1 MADKR
6 PRITIATIADQA
18 GVSIPT
24 VSKVLNGRGDVAPAT
39 RELVEAQLRE
49 SGYQRRRTAAP
60 SPVPMIDLVFHD
72 LGNPWA
78 VEVIRG
84 VEEAA
89 REENVEVVLSEC
101 GAARRPRQEW
111 INSVLIRRPAGVI
124 MVFSDLA
131 PDQRAQLDARQIPYV
146 VVDPIGEEDESV
158 ASIGSNNW
166 SGGRAATRHL
176 IELGH
181 RRIAAI
187 SGPADT
193 LCARARMDGY
203 VDALRRAGLPDAPE
217 LVRVGD
223 FSVEGGYRCARDL
236 LALRDRP
243 TAIFAGSDMQA
254 LGVLR
259 AARELGWDVPQDLSV
274 VGYDDL
280 PLASWVWPRLTT
292 VAQPL
297 VEMAGQATRLVLALA
312 RGEQPA
318 VRKMDLAVRLVERE
332 STAAWPGGPAAGQG
346 QDRS

>member
-1 MADKR
+1 MTKG
-6 PRITIATIADQA
+6 PRITIAAVAARA

-49 SGYQRRRTAAP
+49 SGYQRRRVVA
-60 SPVPMIDLVFHD
+60 SPVSMIDLVFHD

-89 REENVEVVLSEC
+89 RDANVEVVLSEC
-101 GAARRPRQEW
+101 GASRRPRQEW
-111 INSVLIRRPAGVI
+111 INSVLTRRPAGVI

-131 PDQRAQLDARQIPYV
+131 PDHRAQLDARRIPYV

-181 RRIAAI
+181 RRIGAI
-187 SGPADT
+187 SGPIDT
-193 LCARARMDGY
+193 ICARARMDGY
-203 VDALRRAGLPDAPE
+203 ADALRRAGLPEAPE
-217 LVRVGD
+217 LIRIGD
-223 FSVEGGYRCARDL
+223 FSVEGGHRCAREL
-236 LALRDRP
+236 LSLPDRP

-259 AARELGWDVPQDLSV
+259 AARELGWDVPSDLSV

-280 PLASWVWPRLTT
+280 PLASWIWPRLTT

-297 VEMAGQATRLVLALA
+297 VEMAGQATRLVLAMA
-312 RGEQPA
+312 RGERPA

-332 STAAWPGGPAAGQG
+332 STAPLEQNTVH
-346 QDRS
+346 STEN

>member
-1 MADKR
+1 MAGKRR
-6 PRITIATIADQA
+6 PRVTIATIADQA

-24 VSKVLNGRGDVAPAT
+24 VSKVLNGRGDVSPAT
-39 RELVEAQLRE
+39 RELVEARLRE
-49 SGYQRRRTAAP
+49 SGYQRRRSTKA

-78 VEVIRG
+78 VELIRG

-89 REENVEVVLSEC
+89 RDQNFEVVLSEC
-101 GAARRPRQEW
+101 GADRRPRQEW
-111 INSVLIRRPAGVI
+111 INSVLVRRPAGVI

-131 PDQRAQLDARQIPYV
+131 PDQRAQLDARGIPYV
-146 VVDPIGEEDESV
+146 VVDPVGEEDESV

-187 SGPADT
+187 SGPTDT
-193 LCARARMDGY
+193 ICARARMDGY
-203 VDALRRAGLPDAPE
+203 VDALRRAGLPESPE

-223 FSVEGGYRCARDL
+223 FSVEGGYRCAREL

-259 AARELGWDVPQDLSV
+259 AARESGFDVPTDLSV

-280 PLASWVWPRLTT
+280 PLASWIWPRLTT
-292 VAQPL
+292 VEQPL

-318 VRKMDLAVRLVERE
+318 VRKMDLAVRLIERE
-332 STAAWPGGPAAGQG
+332 STAPYLP
-346 QDRS
+346 

>member
-1 MADKR
+1 MAGKR

-60 SPVPMIDLVFHD
+60 GPVPMIDLVFHD

-78 VEVIRG
+78 VELIRG

-89 REENVEVVLSEC
+89 RDENVEVVLSEC
-101 GAARRPRQEW
+101 GAGRRPRQEW
-111 INSVLIRRPAGVI
+111 INSVLVRRPAGVI

-146 VVDPIGEEDESV
+146 VVDPIGEEDDSV

-181 RRIAAI
+181 RRIGAI

-193 LCARARMDGY
+193 ICARARMDGY

-259 AARELGWDVPQDLSV
+259 AARELGWDVPRDLSV

-280 PLASWVWPRLTT
+280 PLASWVWPSLTT

-332 STAAWPGGPAAGQG
+332 STAAWTQSAAV
-346 QDRS
+346 